1 MSRRRITRFIA
12 RLLAYWRMRSIE
24 IELEGKLER
33 LAETPDPIARIA
45 QKERIQTLRERLSQA
60 RSDYLSLFPP
70 GERMTWSNA

>member
-1 MSRRRITRFIA
+1 MSRRRITRFLA
-12 RLLAYWRMRSIE
+12 RLVAYWRMRSLE

-33 LAETPDPIARIA
+33 LAETPDPIARIG
-45 QKERIQTLRERLSQA
+45 QKERIQKLRERLSQA

>member
-1 MSRRRITRFIA
+1 MNRRRITRFIT

-33 LAETPDPIARIA
+33 LAETPDPISRIT
-45 QKERIQTLRERLSQA
+45 QKERIQILRERLSQA

>member
-1 MSRRRITRFIA
+1 MSLRRITRFIA

-33 LAETPDPIARIA
+33 LAETLDPISRIT
-45 QKERIQTLRERLSQA
+45 QKERIQILRERLSQA